1 VDSPMWGMI
10 ENLRVL
16 EVRPGRRN
24 KRLAAE
30 IVDVIG
36 VTPA

>member
-1 VDSPMWGMI
+1 MI

-30 IVDVIG
+30 IVHVLA
-36 VTPA
+36 VP